1 MMRIARA
8 ATLLGISISL
18 VASAAAEPTG
28 RSTVDLLIEG
38 GTVFDGDVHEPTQ
51 VDVGIRS
58 DRIVFVGHAGKA
70 GIRAKQTLNAQGW
83 MVTPGFIDAHVHAE
97 PELDSSDPGVR
108 VVARQ
113 VMQGI
118 TTSIIGVDGEGPFEV
133 AARLRGFDRAGT
145 GQNVATYVGFGA
157 IRRHVLGEV
166 ARAPTAQE
174 LTLMKSLAARGMC
187 EGALGLSSGLFYAP
201 QSFASTDEVIAVAQ
215 EAGKRGGLY
224 DTHQRDEGDSTI
236 GVVASL
242 EEAIR
247 IGRESG
253 APLHLAHIKVAA
265 PSRADGSAMLQ
276 LIQMIDAA
284 RAAGQPV
291 TADQYPWTAAN
302 TGLEAA
308 IIPRWA
314 QDGGREAML
323 KRFDTPTDAARIRE
337 ESKVSLALAERL
349 LITSAPGQPAVLGKR
364 LSELATAWGV
374 TPIEAAMRLLKGGE
388 VSAAVFVMAEADI
401 REAMVQPWVMSSSD
415 GRSGGHPRAYAS
427 YPKLW
432 TDYVIAQKVLTPMQF
447 VHRSTALAA
456 DSLGLKQRGRIRAG
470 DYADVVVIDP
480 ARYAPRATF
489 LEPRELTTGVV
500 DVVVNGRIEL
510 KDGKLTGVLA
520 GRALRKRPTPG
531 TCGNSARAPS

>member
-1 MMRIARA
+1 MIKIARA

-18 VASAAAEPTG
+18 VASAAAEPSA

-51 VDVGIRS
+51 ADVGITG
-58 DRIVFVGHAGKA
+58 DRIVFVGQAGKA
-70 GIRAKQTLNAQGW
+70 GIRAKQTLPAQGW
-83 MVTPGFIDAHVHAE
+83 MVTPGLIDAHVHAE
-97 PELDSSDPGVR
+97 PELDSSDPTVR

-113 VMQGI
+113 VMQGV

-133 AARLRGFDRAGT
+133 AARLHGFEQAGM

-174 LTLMKSLAARGMC
+174 LAVMKSLAARGMC

-201 QSFASTDEVIAVAQ
+201 QSFASTEEVIAVAQ

-236 GVVASL
+236 GIVASL

-337 ESKVSLALAERL
+337 ESKVSLALAQRV
-349 LITSAPGQPAVLGKR
+349 LITSAPEQPAVLGKR
-364 LSELATAWGV
+364 LSELATTWRV

-388 VSAAVFVMAEADI
+388 VSVAVFVMAEADI
-401 REAMVQPWVMSSSD
+401 REAMMQPWVMSSSD

-432 TDYVIAQKVLTPMQF
+432 TDYVVAQKVLTPAQF

-456 DSLGLKQRGRIRAG
+456 DSLGLKKRGRIRVG

-489 LEPRELTTGVV
+489 LEPRELATGVV
-500 DVVVNGRIEL
+500 DVIINGRIEL
-510 KDGKLTGVLA
+510 EDGKLTGILA
-520 GRALRKRPTPG
+520 GRALRKTPTPG
-531 TCGNSARAPS
+531 TCENSARARN

>member
-1 MMRIARA
+1 
-8 ATLLGISISL
+8 
-18 VASAAAEPTG
+18 
-28 RSTVDLLIEG
+28 VDLLIAG
-38 GTVFDGDVHEPTQ
+38 GTVFDGDIHEPIQ
-51 VDVGIRS
+51 ADVGIAG
-58 DRIVFVGHAGKA
+58 DHIVFVGHASN
-70 GIRAKQTLNAQGW
+70 GIHAKQVLDAQGL
-83 MVTPGFIDAHVHAE
+83 MVTPGLIDAHVHAE
-97 PELDSSDPGVR
+97 PELDSSDSAVR
-108 VVARQ
+108 VVSRQ
-113 VMQGI
+113 VMQGV

-133 AARLRGFDRAGT
+133 AARLRGFANAGI

-157 IRRHVLGEV
+157 IRRHVLGDS
-166 ARAPTAQE
+166 ARAPTAAE
-174 LTLMKSLAARGMC
+174 LTRMKSLAARGMC

-201 QSFASTDEVIAVAQ
+201 QSFASTEEVIAVAQ
-215 EAGKRGGLY
+215 EAGQRGGLY

-236 GVVASL
+236 GVLASL

-265 PSRADGSAMLQ
+265 PPRADGGAMLQ
-276 LIQMIDAA
+276 VIQMITAA

-302 TGLEAA
+302 TGLEAV

-323 KRFDTPTDAARIRE
+323 KRFDAPADAERIRQE
-337 ESKVSLALAERL
+337 GKVPLALAERV
-349 LITSAPGQPAVLGKR
+349 LITSAPDQPTVLGKR
-364 LSELATAWGV
+364 LSELATAGGI

-388 VSAAVFVMAEADI
+388 VSVAVFVMAEADI

-432 TDYVIAQKVLTPMQF
+432 TDYVVAQKILTPVQF
-447 VHRSTALAA
+447 VRRSTALAA
-456 DSLGLKQRGRIRAG
+456 DTLGLKNRGRIREG

-489 LEPRELTTGVV
+489 LEPRTLATGVV

-510 KDGKLTGVLA
+510 EDGKLTGVLA
-520 GRALRKRPTPG
+520 GRVLRKTPTPG
-531 TCGNSARAPS
+531 TCNDIARAQN